1 MEIDLELNASQSD
14 VRIEQIYQRLQVTPE
29 QITAFCQR
37 WKIIELAVFGSVLRD
52 DFRVA
57 GDDPSDIDLLYVFDS
72 EVSYGFEFFDL
83 KDELEIL
90 VNRKVDLVSK
100 QGIANSRNWL
110 RRKSILESASN
121 LYLKFHLQGSG
132 NRE

>member
-1 MEIDLELNASQSD
+1 MDTD
-14 VRIEQIYQRLQVTPE
+14 VKSNVSLSNGLIETIYKRLQVTPE
-29 QITAFCQR
+29 QIMAFCQK

-72 EVSYGFEFFDL
+72 GVTYGFEFFDI
-83 KDELEIL
+83 KEELEHL
-90 VNRKVDLVSK
+90 CDRKVDLVSK

-110 RRKSILESASN
+110 RRKSILESAQVIYGIS
-121 LYLKFHLQGSG
+121 FPAP
-132 NRE
+132 